1 MYRNKK
7 GLRLF
12 FIAFYIKTCY
22 TNPERVKLMKEKLK
36 LPLKLTGDRLLF
48 IVITWVFS
56 ITLSVFLQFIT
67 SGANIG
73 IYYSIIT
80 AIPYTALIYYE
91 VYDAGSHESGQN
103 IASLK
108 SAAVRLIIWQIPSL
122 IFFILYII
130 SLSGVM
136 DSSFIGWLFG
146 GIYLAPYIGPRGIS
160 ESVTSNIIQFLVFM
174 LLESSVFISSYYLGM
189 KDIVLIKTKK
199 KKSSGFMKK

>member
-1 MYRNKK
+1 
-7 GLRLF
+7 
-12 FIAFYIKTCY
+12 
-22 TNPERVKLMKEKLK
+22 MKEKLR

-56 ITLSVFLQFIT
+56 LTLSVFLKLIT
-67 SGANIG
+67 NGLNIG

-91 VYDAGSHESGQN
+91 AYDAGSHESGQG

-108 SAAVRLIIWQIPSL
+108 SAARCLILWQLPSL
-122 IFFILYII
+122 IFFILYLI
-130 SLSGVM
+130 SLTGVM
-136 DSSFIGWLFG
+136 NSQIMGWLFG

-160 ESVTSNIIQFLVFM
+160 ESAVSNIIQFAVFM